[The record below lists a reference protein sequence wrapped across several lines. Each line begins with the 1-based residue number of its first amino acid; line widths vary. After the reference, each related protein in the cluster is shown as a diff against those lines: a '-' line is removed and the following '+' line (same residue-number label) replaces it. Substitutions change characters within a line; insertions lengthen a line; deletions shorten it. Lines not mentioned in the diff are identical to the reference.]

1 MTIKEA
7 SASDLSTEESRII
20 AAADEIRG
28 MTNEVREDSARGL
41 EPLTRKLAERLRQLT
56 VEAPLQSLVIA
67 FLIGMLIARRR

>member
-1 MTIKEA
+1 MTTKEA
-7 SASDLSTEESRII
+7 SASTEESRII

-28 MTNEVREDSARGL
+28 MTNDVREDSARGPESL
-41 EPLTRKLAERLRQLT
+41 ARKLAERLRQLT

>member
-1 MTIKEA
+1 MTLKEA

-28 MTNEVREDSARGL
+28 MTNDVREDSARGH
-41 EPLTRKLAERLRQLT
+41 EPLTRKLAERMRQLT
-56 VEAPLQSLVIA
+56 AEAPLQSLVIA

>member
-28 MTNEVREDSARGL
+28 MTNDVREDSARGP

-56 VEAPLQSLVIA
+56 VEAPLQSLLIA
-67 FLIGMLIARRR
+67 FLVGVLIARRR

>member
-1 MTIKEA
+1 MTTKEA
-7 SASDLSTEESRII
+7 SASTEESRII

-56 VEAPLQSLVIA
+56 VEAPLQSLLIA
-67 FLIGMLIARRR
+67 FLVGVLIARRR